1 MRKISIEKI
10 SIYFS
15 VICAIVFCIIGMNF
29 INNNINYAYAMSI
42 EVKDVN
48 GNTYTIEAETS
59 DSIDTIKIKIEEK
72 SGISVDRQRIIYA
85 GKELQDGMTLADY
98 NYQKGNRLHLVLKS
112 TSCTHEL
119 SLVNEIAATCVNT
132 GTRAYYTCS
141 KCSKKFED
149 ENGTTE
155 ITNVE
160 SLTIAI
166 NENNHSYIFVE
177 EVLATET
184 TKGQKAH
191 YDCANCHKHF
201 DSNYNILSDLDLEI
215 PVLQKK
221 YIVNIDGG
229 SGSNTYIEGQE
240 ITITANKAQEGMV
253 FVAWENENGEII
265 SSSETYTFLVSK
277 DTTLT
282 AVYEKTSVLL
292 PWQIACIVVGSVI
305 ILGSIIFTIIWFSL
319 KKKSK
324 N

>member
-1 MRKISIEKI
+1 MRKISIEKM

-72 SGISVDRQRIIYA
+72 SGISVNRQRLIYA
-85 GKELQDGMTLADY
+85 GQELQDGLTLADY
-98 NYQKGNRLHLVLKS
+98 DYQKGNRLHLVLKCS
-112 TSCTHEL
+112 HEL

-149 ENGTTE
+149 ENGTIE

-166 NENNHSYIFVE
+166 DENNHSYTFVE

-191 YDCANCHKHF
+191 YDCVNCHKHF
-201 DSNYNILSDLDLEI
+201 DSNYNVLSDSDLVI
-215 PVLQKK
+215 PTLKT
-221 YIVNIDGG
+221 YIVSIDGG
-229 SGSNTYIEGQE
+229 SGSDTYIEGQE
-240 ITITANKAQEGMV
+240 ITITANKAQDGMV
-253 FVAWENENGEII
+253 FVAWKNENGEIV

-277 DTTLT
+277 DTALT
-282 AVYEKTSVLL
+282 AVYKKNSVIL
-292 PWQIACIVVGSVI
+292 PWQITCIVVGSVI
-305 ILGSIIFTIIWFSL
+305 VLGAIVFTIIWFSL